1 MFFVFYTWRAFD
13 FMGWIEWIEFL
24 FSWGRLICLILWGKR
39 LYDLYGIHR
48 YQLLGLCG
56 DQNAL
61 PVRWRIHRWPYQ
73 HCPAHPTTFASSLV
87 GTILARCARRCASPS
102 RLQSMTVGLIFV
114 YCFFCF
120 LRRHTVAHCVPGLG
134 NCQTTKKTRLRL
146 IPNWNPNGPF
156 FSRPRVEHLF
166 SPSPVDVKW
175 APMSGTWVPGTWW
188 NPRP

>member
-1 MFFVFYTWRAFD
+1 MTCMVYTVTNCWDCA
-13 FMGWIEWIEFL
+13 
-24 FSWGRLICLILWGKR
+24 
-39 LYDLYGIHR
+39 GIR
-48 YQLLGLCG
+48 M
-56 DQNAL
+56 
-61 PVRWRIHRWPYQ
+61 PYQ
-73 HCPAHPTTFASSLV
+73 FAEGFTDGPTSTVLRIPQHLPPLWWAPFWHAVQDAVQVHPVCKVWPLV
-87 GTILARCARRCASPS
+87 WYLF
-102 RLQSMTVGLIFV
+102 TV
-114 YCFFCF
+114 FFCF